1 MLLVWDRLGSSVRVK
16 PFGTAQVL
24 DPTTNAAVTVVQNGQ
39 STSVVTADG
48 AGRVSFVAQQGLLKM
63 VSGGLVQL
71 VTSPEAATQ
80 GAANAAAAQAAQAAA
95 EKAASSLKTN
105 TDAATATANTAKT
118 TADTAKTTADTAK
131 TTADATQA
139 QQTQL
144 MTVTPTVDE
153 LVQSVFI
160 STYSFNGA
168 APAATLS
175 GSVTLSVWTAPFAC
189 RIVAATLVFDY
200 FSITAD
206 DTNYW
211 GFRFEALRDGTARGA
226 MSEVLTKVTGG
237 QAIVARKP
245 VRFAGVAWDAN
256 NSLMAEGDVL
266 TFKPSKTGAPAN
278 VNLPVAVTFRYV
290 PV

>member
-118 TADTAKTTADTAK
+118 TADTAKTTAD
-131 TTADATQA
+131 ATQA

-144 MTVTPTVDE
+144 MLVTPTVDE

-175 GSVTLSVWTAPFAC
+175 GSVTLSVWAAPFAC

-245 VRFAGVAWDAN
+245 VRYAGVAWDAN